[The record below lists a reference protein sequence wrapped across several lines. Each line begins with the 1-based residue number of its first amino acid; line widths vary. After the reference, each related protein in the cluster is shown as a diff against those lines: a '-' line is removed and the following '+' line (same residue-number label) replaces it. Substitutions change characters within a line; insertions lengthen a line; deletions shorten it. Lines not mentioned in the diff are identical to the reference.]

1 MIVPLVF
8 KICQVFV
15 NSWDVD
21 ILQSPHVHFII
32 YIHNALTLKKVE
44 KVIVHIWHPTPQ
56 IDPKSFNPLIV
67 CTSSSKSTPSFS
79 ASEQVHEQAHCIVL
93 SSMVSPY
100 SGRDSIF
107 GNGIQEAVHDSAAAI
122 VVRCLEK
129 GDKPTV
135 AINGTMNYYPPSKL
149 TQIHNYLVEH
159 KTCIRQQQNIQ
170 WRVCFRCSTRALLH
184 PFQQPFLCS
193 HTDFC

>member
-1 MIVPLVF
+1 MT
-8 KICQVFV
+8 
-15 NSWDVD
+15 
-21 ILQSPHVHFII
+21 PH
-32 YIHNALTLKKVE
+32 A
-44 KVIVHIWHPTPQ
+44 
-56 IDPKSFNPLIV
+56 IDPSRV
-67 CTSSSKSTPSFS
+67 SQSADSSSKSTTLVS
-79 ASEQVHEQAHCIVL
+79 ASEQVHEQAQYIVL
-93 SSMVSPY
+93 SSMVSPHP
-100 SGRDSIF
+100 GRDSIF

-170 WRVCFRCSTRALLH
+170 
-184 PFQQPFLCS
+184 
-193 HTDFC
+193 